1 MTEHPPAEVSPTR
14 LVEHLA
20 TLTDVEEDDLFDAL
34 SATRRRHVLA
44 VLLTEARPVG
54 RVRLASEVAALEA
67 GAGSERRS
75 EELEREVRLS
85 LRHVHLPKLSRAGFV
100 AIDEDRDLVW
110 PGWTLPLAEPVLGSE

>member
-1 MTEHPPAEVSPTR
+1 MTEHPSAEVSPTR

-20 TLTDVEEDDLFDAL
+20 TLTDAEEDDLFDAL
-34 SATRRRHVLA
+34 SSSRRRHVLG
-44 VLLTEARPVG
+44 VLLTEARPVE

-67 GAGSERRS
+67 GVGSENGG

-110 PGWTLPLAEPVLGSE
+110 PGWTLPIADPVLLTE